1 MSSADDPRVPP
12 DEPPGSEPKTSPE
25 PDSEE
30 LPKTWFEAAPA
41 APPDSGAEPE
51 GMTLRQRLEWL
62 TRVALLI
69 FILAS
74 AAFLSAIT
82 AMRIAI
88 HGREVTMPNLV
99 GKNVA
104 EADHLLRSS
113 GLLLRVADR
122 IYSDLPINVVVRQT
136 PPPGMQMKVSQQ
148 AHVILSLGQ
157 RQLSVPALEGKSLRA
172 SRIELLRAG
181 LQIGEVSSVTLPE
194 AAGDTV
200 LIQNPRP
207 GNGAATPRVNVLV
220 AQPPG
225 ESAYVMPTLAGLSE
239 PEAARLL
246 SQVPLRYQANYVAAP
261 QWPHAVVI
269 EQTPSAGARVT
280 LSATVV
286 LTVAN

>member
-157 RQLSVPALEGKSLRA
+157 RQISIPALEGKSLRA

-194 AAGDTV
+194 AEDTV
-200 LIQNPRP
+200 VIQDPPP
-207 GNGAATPRVNVLV
+207 GNGAATPQVNVLV
-220 AQPPG
+220 AQPTG
-225 ESAYVMPTLAGLSE
+225 EAAYVMPTLAGLNE
-239 PEAARLL
+239 AEAARLL
-246 SQVPLRYQANYVAAP
+246 SQVPLRYHANYVAAP
-261 QWPHAVVI
+261 QWPHGAVI
-269 EQTPSAGARVT
+269 EQTPPAGARVPV
-280 LSATVV
+280 SATVE